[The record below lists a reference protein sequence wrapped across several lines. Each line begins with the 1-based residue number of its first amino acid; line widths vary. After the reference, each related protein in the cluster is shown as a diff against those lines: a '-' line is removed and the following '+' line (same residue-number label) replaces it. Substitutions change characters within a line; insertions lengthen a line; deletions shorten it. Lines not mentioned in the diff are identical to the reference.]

1 MTDIDA
7 IRQIIAQYC
16 HFIDDGYEKGLKEI
30 FAEDLLVELG
40 PQRFEGRDEALKFF
54 GAAANLGKHV
64 TVNTQIGVDATTAT
78 GVSDFLFL
86 DKENKPS
93 TVGRYEDRF
102 RKEGDAWKFTQR
114 RILFAG
120 S

>member
-1 MTDIDA
+1 MNGQNNPLVLVADDED
-7 IRQIIAQYC
+7 
-16 HFIDDGYEKGLKEI
+16 HFRRSQ
-30 FAEDLLVELG
+30 V
-40 PQRFEGRDEALKFF
+40 EALKFF

-64 TVNTQIGVDATTAT
+64 TVNTQIDVDGTTAT

>member
-16 HFIDDGYEKGLKEI
+16 HFVDDGYEKGLKEI
-30 FAEDLLVELG
+30 FAEDLVVEMG
-40 PQRFEGRDEALKFF
+40 PQRFEGRDEVLKFF

-64 TVNTQIGVDATTAT
+64 TVNTQIDVDATTAT
-78 GVSDFLFL
+78 GVRDFLFL
-86 DKENKPS
+86 DKETKLS

-114 RILFAG
+114 RILLAG